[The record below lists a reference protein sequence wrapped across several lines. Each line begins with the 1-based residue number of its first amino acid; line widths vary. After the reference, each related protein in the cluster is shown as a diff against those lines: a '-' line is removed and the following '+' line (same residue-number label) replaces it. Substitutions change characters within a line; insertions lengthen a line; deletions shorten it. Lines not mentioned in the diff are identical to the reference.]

1 MEFLALAI
9 WLILAGTGA
18 ILGPFAASTPA
29 VGLVALGGLGGLA
42 ASVLFIVLD
51 AAIWTAWVQV
61 GMAVLGLLGIGF
73 SVAQLTNDQVIS
85 GTVAE
90 EIQASIV
97 GLDLFVYFTVL
108 FVALL
113 VATGGVE
120 PVI

>member
-9 WLILAGTGA
+9 WLMLAGTGA
-18 ILGPFAASTPA
+18 ALGPFAVTTPG

-42 ASVLFIVLD
+42 ASVLFIVFD
-51 AAIWTAWVQV
+51 AAMWAAWVQV
-61 GMAVLGLLGIGF
+61 GMAVLGLLGIGL

-97 GLDLFVYFTVL
+97 GLDLFIYFTVL
-108 FVALL
+108 FVTLL
-113 VATGGVE
+113 IATGGVE